1 MKIGDLVRAKHPFL
15 VGSLGIVVQFSES
28 YPSSEP
34 SGQRGPGFGVF
45 SCKPSGHSDI
55 CIQWCV
61 AAGRRSWTTAHNLE
75 LISEYR

>member
-1 MKIGDLVRAKHPFL
+1 MKVGDLVRAKHPFL

-34 SGQRGPGFGVF
+34 SG
-45 SCKPSGHSDI
+45 HSDI

-75 LISEYR
+75 VISEDR

>member
-28 YPSSEP
+28 YSSI
-34 SGQRGPGFGVF
+34 
-45 SCKPSGHSDI
+45 KPTGHSDI

-61 AAGRRSWTTAHNLE
+61 ADGRRSWTNDAQME
-75 LISEYR
+75 VISEYR